1 MALTINR
8 LGMSLMRMG
17 QVSDSV
23 RFLDETDMTF
33 SLDSRTSTQEH
44 MTSMELSM
52 KPIVFRAS
60 YRDINLIM
68 AIVNKAI
75 ALYGES
81 ASVPQDTAPATQSSK
96 SMTGPQS
103 KYSARSQVQP
113 VGQARVLM
121 SKEQVE
127 SVSFYVAQSTADLFS
142 TSSKHRS
149 TASDSY

>member
-17 QVSDSV
+17 QASDSV

-33 SLDSRTSTQEH
+33 SLDSRTSSQEH

-60 YRDINLIM
+60 YHDINLIM

-81 ASVPQDTAPATQSSK
+81 ASASSSATAVTQSSK
-96 SMTGPQS
+96 STSGPQS
-103 KYSARSQVQP
+103 KYSARLQVQP

-127 SVSFYVAQSTADLFS
+127 LLVFFFFCFQSLIAYL
-142 TSSKHRS
+142 
-149 TASDSY
+149 YQ

>member
-17 QVSDSV
+17 KISESV
-23 RFLDETDMTF
+23 RFLDEIDLTF

-44 MTSMELSM
+44 MTSMELAI

-68 AIVNKAI
+68 AIVNRAI
-75 ALYGES
+75 ELYGKS
-81 ASVPQDTAPATQSSK
+81 ATAPAESSQMADSTQSKKSIASK
-96 SMTGPQS
+96 SKLGPS
-103 KYSARSQVQP
+103 KSAKSQLQP

-121 SKEQVE
+121 SKEQVCIC
-127 SVSFYVAQSTADLFS
+127 
-142 TSSKHRS
+142 
-149 TASDSY
+149 

>member
-81 ASVPQDTAPATQSSK
+81 ASASPSAAPATQSSK
-96 SMTGPQS
+96 TTSGPQS

-121 SKEQVE
+121 SKEQVKLLHLY
-127 SVSFYVAQSTADLFS
+127 VSNV
-142 TSSKHRS
+142 
-149 TASDSY
+149 DS

>member
-8 LGMSLMRMG
+8 LGMALMRMG

-33 SLDSRTSTQEH
+33 SLDSRTSAQEH

-75 ALYGES
+75 SLYGES
-81 ASVPQDTAPATQSSK
+81 ASPSPSPSATAVTHSLK
-96 SMTGPQS
+96 STSGPQS
-103 KYSARSQVQP
+103 KYSARMQVRP

-127 SVSFYVAQSTADLFS
+127 SLCFFCFPSLTVC
-142 TSSKHRS
+142 
-149 TASDSY
+149 SYQ

>member
-33 SLDSRTSTQEH
+33 ALDSRTSTQEH
-44 MTSMELSM
+44 MTGMELSM
-52 KPIVFRAS
+52 KPIIFRAS

-81 ASVPQDTAPATQSSK
+81 ASASPSATAVTQSSK
-96 SMTGPQS
+96 STPDPQS
-103 KYSARSQVQP
+103 KYNAKSRVQP
-113 VGQARVLM
+113 VGQAQVLM
-121 SKEQVE
+121 SREQVE
-127 SVSFYVAQSTADLFS
+127 SLCFSSFQSLI
-142 TSSKHRS
+142 
-149 TASDSY
+149 

>member
-8 LGMSLMRMG
+8 LGMALMRMG

-33 SLDSRTSTQEH
+33 SLDSRTSAQEH

-75 ALYGES
+75 SLYGES
-81 ASVPQDTAPATQSSK
+81 ASPSPSPSATAVTHSLKSTTGLSSDVQRTSRITLLLLFPK
-96 SMTGPQS
+96 SNHLFLS
-103 KYSARSQVQP
+103 I
-113 VGQARVLM
+113 
-121 SKEQVE
+121 
-127 SVSFYVAQSTADLFS
+127 AQSFI
-142 TSSKHRS
+142 
-149 TASDSY
+149 